1 MASLQ
6 PAAHFDVHQAQ
17 AIVRDLFKPRA
28 VHYWID
34 MLLSVLV
41 AYGAAHFYFQLPSTE
56 PLKWLALTVSSFALF
71 RLGSFM
77 HELQH
82 FSGSSMRGFSAGWN
96 LLCGIPMLMPSFLY
110 DNHASHHRNTTYGT
124 IDDGEYLPLGRG
136 AWGHFAIYAL
146 QALLL
151 PLLVIFR
158 FLFLT
163 PLALVSAAWRKWVL
177 ERFSYY
183 GINPHY
189 RHQPRYPLPRSW
201 WWLEVACMLRAWA
214 IPLAVFLNV
223 TSPWRMIELYL
234 LAVCSIGLN
243 YVRNLAAHRYRNT
256 GEAMDYAHQLEDSI
270 NITGHPLWTELLFP
284 VGLRYHALHHLFPTL
299 PYHNL
304 AVAHRRLMRELP
316 PDSPYR
322 RTVHP
327 SFVSVLRQLWHDVQ
341 EERQRIGTKLSA
353 A

>member
-1 MASLQ
+1 MATSQATL
-6 PAAHFDVHQAQ
+6 FDVHQAK

-28 VHYWID
+28 AVYWTD
-34 MLLSVLV
+34 MLISIVV
-41 AYGAAHFYFQLPSTE
+41 AYGAAHFYFQLPAAD
-56 PLKWLALTVSSFALF
+56 PWKWVALAVSSFALF

-82 FSGSSMRGFSAGWN
+82 FSGSSMRKFAAGWN

-124 IDDGEYLPLGRG
+124 IDDGEYLPLGNG

-163 PLALVSAAWRKWVL
+163 PLALLSSTWRKWVL

-189 RHQPRYPLPRSW
+189 RHPPREPLPRSW
-201 WWLEVACMLRAWA
+201 WLLEIACMLRAWA
-214 IPLAVFLNV
+214 IPTAVLLGV
-223 TSPWRMIELYL
+223 TSPWRLPELYL

-243 YVRNLAAHRYRNT
+243 YVRNLAAHRYRST
-256 GEAMDYAHQLEDSI
+256 GESMDYAHQLEDSI

-304 AVAHRRLMRELP
+304 GKAHRRLMRELP
-316 PDSPYR
+316 ANSPYR
-322 RTVHP
+322 QTVHP
-327 SFVSVLRQLWHDVQ
+327 SFVSVLRQLWADA
-341 EERQRIGTKLSA
+341 RQGRSEPHRHLSA